1 MVGKARQRKLKDR
14 YGTYSGGGTGAV
26 GVTKSSGRPLK
37 EAEVPECTL
46 LKDLEGDPPVK
57 AGTQL
62 TPPMFKVVF
71 DKSVR
76 KFAIWR
82 NPGSVTHRKP
92 DWVKDESYVR
102 VDSLKK
108 KKR

>member
-1 MVGKARQRKLKDR
+1 MRSWAASCLGAKPLGMGDRARD
-14 YGTYSGGGTGAV
+14 G
-26 GVTKSSGRPLK
+26 
-37 EAEVPECTL
+37 
-46 LKDLEGDPPVK
+46 
-57 AGTQL
+57 
-62 TPPMFKVVF
+62 VF